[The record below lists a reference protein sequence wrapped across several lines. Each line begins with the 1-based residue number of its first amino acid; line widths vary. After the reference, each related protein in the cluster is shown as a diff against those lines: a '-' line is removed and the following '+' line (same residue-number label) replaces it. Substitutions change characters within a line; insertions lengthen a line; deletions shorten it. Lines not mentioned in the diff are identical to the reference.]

1 MQFIPII
8 CMYGQYCVP
17 LQRQN
22 KTQMKKIVFWMAA
35 LAVALFLAM
44 KVQAQDVQTVQ
55 TVRGQVCDVA
65 SGEPMVGVTI
75 TVENGITLGTISDAE
90 GNFVINNVPVGRHSV
105 RATYIGYEPVLLKEQ
120 LVTSGK
126 ELVLNLKMT
135 ESLSTLQEVVV
146 KPHVNKQ
153 MPLNEMAQVGARMFS
168 VEEATRYAG
177 GMADPA
183 RTASM
188 FAGVA
193 TGGATNGISI
203 HGNSPQMLQWR
214 VEGVEVNNPN
224 HFAEITEAGGGVF
237 TSLNGTVLANSD
249 FMTGAMP
256 AEYGNALSGAFDM
269 KMRVGNNTKH
279 EHAIQVGTLGVDFA
293 SEGPL
298 GKNTK
303 ASYLVNYR
311 YSFLEIAKKLHA
323 INMENETLD
332 YQDLSFKL
340 NFPTVSAGTFAVWFT
355 GLIDRYENK
364 APDPSEWET
373 LWDQND
379 SWSNQKSWAGGL
391 THTYRFHSGG
401 TLTSN
406 VAFTGAYQK
415 LGINDY
421 DELMTKMPDMMGRS
435 LSWNVV
441 ISTQHKHK
449 FSSRYTMLNGF
460 EHRHMQ
466 FNTWLDFIKEIGG
479 PLYRVYESDGNTGLT
494 RLYTNHKVALTQRL
508 STVAGINLMWF
519 NLNNQLLVEP
529 RISLQYKTSPSS
541 TVSLA
546 YALNSRKEST
556 DTYFVKASP
565 SPSQGGGV
573 ETQNPTTY
581 SNQTSLPSMGLK
593 EANSSLGLTR
603 SHHLSASFAQRL
615 GENAMLK
622 IEPYWQYVFD
632 VPVELGTNYS
642 IINHNLFYQDRV
654 LVNEGAGRNYGIDFT
669 LERYLK
675 DGLYGML
682 TATLFKSEY
691 RDAQGEW
698 HHSRHDRCYI
708 TNILG
713 GKEWMTG
720 KSHKNVFGING
731 RLTLMGGDRYT
742 PMAPGTTYDD
752 VAMRPDRSI
761 PQDGSNPFSQQK
773 GMNIG
778 YAFSVKYTIN
788 KHHTSHNFILEYLQ
802 MRSFHGQTFDIRTH
816 ELVDKY
822 TSLTFPNI
830 AYRVEF

>member
-1 MQFIPII
+1 MMLLLPS
-8 CMYGQYCVP
+8 MM
-17 LQRQN
+17 R
-22 KTQMKKIVFWMAA
+22 
-35 LAVALFLAM
+35 
-44 KVQAQDVQTVQ
+44 AQTTTADQTI
-55 TVRGQVCDVA
+55 RGQVCDVA
-65 SGEPMVGVTI
+65 SGEPMIGVTI
-75 TVENGITLGTISDAE
+75 TVENGATMATVSDID
-90 GNFVINNVPVGRHSV
+90 GNFVIQHVPVGRHSV

-135 ESLSTLQEVVV
+135 ESLTNLQEVVI
-146 KPHVNKQ
+146 KPRVNKQ
-153 MPLNEMAQVGARMFS
+153 QPLNEMAQVGARMFS

-214 VEGVEVNNPN
+214 IEGIEVNNPN
-224 HFAEITEAGGGVF
+224 HFADITEAGGGVF

-298 GKNTK
+298 TKNSK
-303 ASYLVNYR
+303 ASYLINYR

-323 INMENETLD
+323 INMEKETLD
-332 YQDLSFKL
+332 YQDLSFKV
-340 NFPTVSAGTFAVWFT
+340 NVPTTHAGTFAVWFT
-355 GLIDRYENK
+355 GLFDRFENDV
-364 APDPSEWET
+364 PDVADRKT
-373 LWDQND
+373 LWDSND
-379 SWSNQKSWAGGL
+379 SWSTQKSWAGGL
-391 THTYRFHSGG
+391 THTYRFRSGG

-406 VAFTGAYQK
+406 IAYTGAYQK

-421 DELMTKMPDMMGRS
+421 NEQMQQMPDMLGRS
-435 LSWNVV
+435 LSWNVI

-449 FSSRYTMLNGF
+449 FSSRYTMQNGF
-460 EHRHMQ
+460 EHRHMD
-466 FNTWLDFIKEIGG
+466 FCTWMDYIKVVGG
-479 PLYRVYESDGNTGLT
+479 PLYRVFESNGSTGLT
-494 RLYTNHKVALTQRL
+494 RLYTNHKIALSQRL
-508 STVAGINLMWF
+508 STVAGINVMWF
-519 NLNNQLLVEP
+519 NLNNQVLVEP
-529 RISLQYKTSPSS
+529 RISFQYKTSASS
-541 TVSLA
+541 TLSIA
-546 YALNSRKEST
+546 YAMNSRKEAI
-556 DTYFVKASP
+556 DTYFVLNTN
-565 SPSQGGGV
+565 SQEPNVNKG
-573 ETQNPTTY
+573 
-581 SNQTSLPSMGLK
+581 
-593 EANSSLGLTR
+593 LGLTR
-603 SHHLSASFAQRL
+603 SHHISASFAQRL

-622 IEPYWQYVFD
+622 IEPYWQWLFD
-632 VPVELGTNYS
+632 VPVEQGTTYS
-642 IINHNLFYQDRV
+642 VINHNLFYQDRA
-654 LVNEGAGRNYGIDFT
+654 LVNKGAGRNYGIDLT

-675 DGLYGML
+675 DGLYGMF

-698 HHSRHDRCYI
+698 HHTRHDRGYI

-713 GKEWMTG
+713 GKEWMVG
-720 KSHKNVFGING
+720 KSRKNVFGING

-742 PMAPGTTYDD
+742 PMVAGTTYEE
-752 VAMRPDRSI
+752 VAQRPDRTI
-761 PQDGSNPFSQQK
+761 PQDGANPFSAQ
-773 GMNIG
+773 MNMNVG

-788 KHHTSHNFILEYLQ
+788 KHHSAHHFILEYLQ
-802 MRSFHGQTFDIRTH
+802 MRSFQGQTFDIHTH
-816 ELVDKY
+816 ELVDQF

-830 AYRVEF
+830 AYRLEF

>member
-1 MQFIPII
+1 MMLLLPS
-8 CMYGQYCVP
+8 MM
-17 LQRQN
+17 R
-22 KTQMKKIVFWMAA
+22 
-35 LAVALFLAM
+35 
-44 KVQAQDVQTVQ
+44 AQTTTADQTI
-55 TVRGQVCDVA
+55 RGQVCDVA
-65 SGEPMVGVTI
+65 SGEPMIGVTI
-75 TVENGITLGTISDAE
+75 TVENGTTMATVSDID
-90 GNFVINNVPVGRHSV
+90 GNFVIQHVPVGRHSV

-135 ESLSTLQEVVV
+135 ESLTNLQEVVI
-146 KPHVNKQ
+146 KPRVNKQ
-153 MPLNEMAQVGARMFS
+153 QPLNEMAQVGARMFS

-214 VEGVEVNNPN
+214 IEGIEVNNPN
-224 HFAEITEAGGGVF
+224 HFADITEAGGGVF

-298 GKNTK
+298 TKNSK
-303 ASYLVNYR
+303 ASYLINYR

-323 INMENETLD
+323 INMEKETLD
-332 YQDLSFKL
+332 YQDLSFKV
-340 NFPTVSAGTFAVWFT
+340 NVPTTHAGTFAVWFT
-355 GLIDRYENK
+355 GLFDRFENDV
-364 APDPSEWET
+364 PDVADRKT
-373 LWDQND
+373 LWDSND
-379 SWSNQKSWAGGL
+379 SWSTQKSWAGGL
-391 THTYRFHSGG
+391 THTYRFRSGG

-406 VAFTGAYQK
+406 IAYTGAYQK

-421 DELMTKMPDMMGRS
+421 NEQMQQMPDMLGRS
-435 LSWNVV
+435 LSWNVI

-449 FSSRYTMLNGF
+449 FSSRYTMQNGF
-460 EHRHMQ
+460 EHRHMD
-466 FNTWLDFIKEIGG
+466 FCTWMDYIKVVGG
-479 PLYRVYESDGNTGLT
+479 PLYRVFESNGSTGLT
-494 RLYTNHKVALTQRL
+494 RLYTNHKIALSQRL
-508 STVAGINLMWF
+508 STVAGINVMWF
-519 NLNNQLLVEP
+519 NLNNQVLVEP
-529 RISLQYKTSPSS
+529 RISFQYKTSASS
-541 TVSLA
+541 TLSIA
-546 YALNSRKEST
+546 YAMNSRKEAI
-556 DTYFVKASP
+556 DTYFVLNTN
-565 SPSQGGGV
+565 SQEPNV
-573 ETQNPTTY
+573 N
-581 SNQTSLPSMGLK
+581 K
-593 EANSSLGLTR
+593 DLGLTR
-603 SHHLSASFAQRL
+603 SHHISVSFAQRL

-622 IEPYWQYVFD
+622 IEPYWQWLFD
-632 VPVELGTNYS
+632 VPVEQGTTYS
-642 IINHNLFYQDRV
+642 VINHNLFYQDRA
-654 LVNEGAGRNYGIDFT
+654 LVNKGAGRNYGIDLT

-675 DGLYGML
+675 DGLYGMF

-698 HHSRHDRCYI
+698 HHTRHDRGYI

-713 GKEWMTG
+713 GKEWMVG
-720 KSHKNVFGING
+720 KSRKNVFGING

-742 PMAPGTTYDD
+742 PMVAGTTYEE
-752 VAMRPDRSI
+752 VAQRPDRTI
-761 PQDGSNPFSQQK
+761 PQDGANPFSAQ
-773 GMNIG
+773 MNMNVG

-788 KHHTSHNFILEYLQ
+788 KHHSAHHFILEYLQ
-802 MRSFHGQTFDIRTH
+802 MRSFQGQTFDIHTH
-816 ELVDKY
+816 ELVDQF

-830 AYRVEF
+830 AYRLEF

>member
-1 MQFIPII
+1 MMLLIPS
-8 CMYGQYCVP
+8 MM
-17 LQRQN
+17 R
-22 KTQMKKIVFWMAA
+22 
-35 LAVALFLAM
+35 
-44 KVQAQDVQTVQ
+44 AQTTTADQTI
-55 TVRGQVCDVA
+55 RGQVCDVA
-65 SGEPMVGVTI
+65 SGEPMIGVTI
-75 TVENGITLGTISDAE
+75 TVENGTTMATVSDID
-90 GNFVINNVPVGRHSV
+90 GNFVIQHVPVGRHSV

-135 ESLSTLQEVVV
+135 ESLTNLQEVVI
-146 KPHVNKQ
+146 KPRVNKQ
-153 MPLNEMAQVGARMFS
+153 QPLNEMAQVGARMFS

-214 VEGVEVNNPN
+214 IEGIEVNNPN
-224 HFAEITEAGGGVF
+224 HFADITEAGGGVF

-298 GKNTK
+298 TKNSK
-303 ASYLVNYR
+303 ASYLINYR

-323 INMENETLD
+323 INMEKETLD
-332 YQDLSFKL
+332 YQDLSFKV
-340 NFPTVSAGTFAVWFT
+340 NVPTTHAGTFAVWFT
-355 GLIDRYENK
+355 GLFDRFENDV
-364 APDPSEWET
+364 PDVADRKT
-373 LWDQND
+373 LWDSND
-379 SWSNQKSWAGGL
+379 SWSTQKSWAGGL
-391 THTYRFHSGG
+391 THTYRFRSGG

-406 VAFTGAYQK
+406 IAYTGAYQK

-421 DELMTKMPDMMGRS
+421 NEQMQQMPDMLGRS
-435 LSWNVV
+435 LSWNVI

-449 FSSRYTMLNGF
+449 FSSRYTMQNGF
-460 EHRHMQ
+460 EHRHMD
-466 FNTWLDFIKEIGG
+466 FCTWMDYIKVVGG
-479 PLYRVYESDGNTGLT
+479 PLYRVFESNGSTGLT
-494 RLYTNHKVALTQRL
+494 RLYTNHKIALSQRL
-508 STVAGINLMWF
+508 STVAGINVMWF
-519 NLNNQLLVEP
+519 NLNNQVLVEP
-529 RISLQYKTSPSS
+529 RISFQYKTSASS
-541 TVSLA
+541 TLSIA
-546 YALNSRKEST
+546 YAMNSRKEAI
-556 DTYFVKASP
+556 DTYFVLNTN
-565 SPSQGGGV
+565 SQEPNV
-573 ETQNPTTY
+573 N
-581 SNQTSLPSMGLK
+581 K
-593 EANSSLGLTR
+593 DLGLTR
-603 SHHLSASFAQRL
+603 SHHISASFAQRL

-622 IEPYWQYVFD
+622 IETYWQWLFD
-632 VPVELGTNYS
+632 VPVEQGTTYS
-642 IINHNLFYQDRV
+642 VINHNLFYQDRA
-654 LVNEGAGRNYGIDFT
+654 LVNKGAGRNYGIDLT

-675 DGLYGML
+675 DGLYGMF

-698 HHSRHDRCYI
+698 HHTRHDRGYI

-713 GKEWMTG
+713 GKEWMVG
-720 KSHKNVFGING
+720 KSRKNVFGING

-742 PMAPGTTYDD
+742 PMVAGTTYEE
-752 VAMRPDRSI
+752 VAQRPDRTI
-761 PQDGSNPFSQQK
+761 PQDGANPFSAQ
-773 GMNIG
+773 MNMNVG

-788 KHHTSHNFILEYLQ
+788 KHHSAHHFILEYLQ
-802 MRSFHGQTFDIRTH
+802 MRSFQGQTFDIHTH
-816 ELVDKY
+816 ELVDQF

-830 AYRVEF
+830 AYRLEF